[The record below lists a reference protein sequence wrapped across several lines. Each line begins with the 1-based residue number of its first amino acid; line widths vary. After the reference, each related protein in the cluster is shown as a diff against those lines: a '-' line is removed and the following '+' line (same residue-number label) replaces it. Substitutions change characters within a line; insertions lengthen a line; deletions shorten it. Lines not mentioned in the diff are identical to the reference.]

1 MITSTQRAYLRSL
14 ANTVPAQYQIGK
26 GEISENQVKMLLEG
40 MEANEIIK
48 INVLENSLR
57 TARDVCDELVELTG
71 AEPVQVIGKKI
82 VLYKESKKNKTIK
95 LPK

>member
-1 MITSTQRAYLRSL
+1 MITSKQRAYLRSL
-14 ANTVPAQYQIGK
+14 ANTVTAQYQIGK

>member
-1 MITSTQRAYLRSL
+1 MINSRQRAYLRSL
-14 ANTVPAQYQIGK
+14 ANSVPARYQVGK
-26 GEISENQVKMLLEG
+26 GEITENQVNMFLEA

-48 INVLENSLR
+48 ITVLENSLR

-71 AEPVQVIGKKI
+71 AEPVQVIGRKI

>member
-1 MITSTQRAYLRSL
+1 MITSKQRAYLRSL

-26 GEISENQVKMLLEG
+26 GEISENQVKMLLDG

-95 LPK
+95 FPK

>member
-1 MITSTQRAYLRSL
+1 MITSKQRAYLRSL

-26 GEISENQVKMLLEG
+26 GEISENQVKMLLDG

-95 LPK
+95 LSK

>member
-1 MITSTQRAYLRSL
+1 MINSRQRAYLRSL
-14 ANTVPAQYQIGK
+14 ANNVHAQHQVGK
-26 GEISENQVKMLLEG
+26 GEITENQVNMLQEAL
-40 MEANEIIK
+40 EANEIIK

-71 AEPVQVIGKKI
+71 AEPVQVIGRKI

>member
-1 MITSTQRAYLRSL
+1 MITSKQRAYLRSL
-14 ANTVPAQYQIGK
+14 ANTVSAQYQIGK

-40 MEANEIIK
+40 LEANEIIK
-48 INVLENSLR
+48 IHVLENSLR

>member
-1 MITSTQRAYLRSL
+1 MITSKQRAYLRSL
-14 ANTVPAQYQIGK
+14 ANTVSAQYQIGK